1 MTHSI
6 TQAIENLQTDTPTPP
21 RWVKRLFEFS
31 IIGATYF
38 FGMAHGIQI
47 GAHAQASGGIRVVS
61 GQVPSITTI
70 TMPWAIDG
78 STAFT
83 PTHHVMAF
91 ASRAQSV
98 SVLMGGVALATVV
111 GWIVWHR

>member
-6 TQAIENLQTDTPTPP
+6 TQAIEKLQTDTPTPP
-21 RWVKRLFEFS
+21 RWVKRLFELS

-47 GAHAQASGGIRVVS
+47 GGHAQASGAIRVVS
-61 GQVPSITTI
+61 GQLPSITTI

-83 PTHHVMAF
+83 PTHHLVAF
-91 ASRAQSV
+91 ACRAQGV
-98 SVLMGGVALATVV
+98 SVLMGAVALATVV

>member
-6 TQAIENLQTDTPTPP
+6 TDAIEKLQTDTPTPP
-21 RWVKRLFEFS
+21 RWLKQVLVLW

-38 FGMAHGIQI
+38 LGMTHGIQI
-47 GAHAQASGGIRVVS
+47 GGHAQASGAMRVVS
-61 GQVPSITTI
+61 AQLPAIHTI

-83 PTHHVMAF
+83 PTQELVTS
-91 ASRAQSV
+91 ASRAERASIGFGA
-98 SVLMGGVALATVV
+98 MAIGTVV
-111 GWIVWHR
+111 GWILRHR